1 MVKCC
6 LRGEDTLNI
15 LNTYNE
21 FNTNNFDLNVDHYG
35 AEICAKNY
43 SFGPTVR
50 DNYVLHFIVDG
61 KGKFT
66 IDGITTQLKTGD
78 MFILPKGKVAFYQAD
93 GEHPWT
99 YLWVG
104 FSGSKAE
111 NILSKTQLLDHY
123 FCHSTLE
130 SKVLDQIVKLT
141 QFRDQKLDDVTELQ
155 LTAELYKLLAFL
167 MKEFPSKAMSD
178 SSILIQNYI
187 KQVKKI
193 IHTQYGSPLKIS
205 EIAKKLNLN
214 RSYLYKIFKEETDYS
229 LKDYLIQIRME
240 KSADLLTRT
249 TFHISEIANA
259 VGFPDAL
266 AFSKAFKKHFGQS
279 PSHYRKALK
288 K

>member
-1 MVKCC
+1 
-6 LRGEDTLNI
+6 
-15 LNTYNE
+15 
-21 FNTNNFDLNVDHYG
+21 
-35 AEICAKNY
+35 
-43 SFGPTVR
+43 
-50 DNYVLHFIVDG
+50 
-61 KGKFT
+61 
-66 IDGITTQLKTGD
+66 

-193 IHTQYGSPLKIS
+193 IHTQYGNPLKIS

-279 PSHYRKALK
+279 PSHYRKTQQ
-288 K
+288 

>member
-1 MVKCC
+1 M
-6 LRGEDTLNI
+6 NI

-155 LTAELYKLLAFL
+155 LIAELYKLLAFL
-167 MKEFPSKAMSD
+167 MEELPSKSMSD
-178 SSILIQNYI
+178 SNILIQNYI
-187 KQVKKI
+187 KQTKKI
-193 IHTQYGSPLKIS
+193 IHTQYSKTLKVS
-205 EIAKKLNLN
+205 QIAKKLNLN
-214 RSYLYKIFKEETDYS
+214 RSYLYKIFKEETGYS
-229 LKDYLIQIRME
+229 IKDYLGQIRME
-240 KSADLLTRT
+240 KSADLLINT
-249 TFHISEIANA
+249 TFHISEVANA

-279 PSHYRKALK
+279 PSNYRKALK

>member
-1 MVKCC
+1 M
-6 LRGEDTLNI
+6 NI

-155 LTAELYKLLAFL
+155 LIAELYKLLAFL
-167 MKEFPSKAMSD
+167 MKELPSKSMSD
-178 SSILIQNYI
+178 SNILIQNYI
-187 KQVKKI
+187 KQTKKI
-193 IHTQYGSPLKIS
+193 IHTQYSKTLKVS
-205 EIAKKLNLN
+205 QIAKKLNLN
-214 RSYLYKIFKEETDYS
+214 RSYLYKIFKEETGYS
-229 LKDYLIQIRME
+229 IKDYLDQIRME
-240 KSADLLTRT
+240 KSADLLTST
-249 TFHISEIANA
+249 FFIFHISQT
-259 VGFPDAL
+259 P
-266 AFSKAFKKHFGQS
+266 
-279 PSHYRKALK
+279 
-288 K
+288 

>member
-1 MVKCC
+1 MNV
-6 LRGEDTLNI
+6 

-167 MKEFPSKAMSD
+167 MEELPSKSMSD
-178 SSILIQNYI
+178 SNILIQNYI
-187 KQVKKI
+187 KQTKKI
-193 IHTQYGSPLKIS
+193 IHTQYSKTLKVS
-205 EIAKKLNLN
+205 QIAKKLNLN
-214 RSYLYKIFKEETDYS
+214 RSYLYKIFKEETGYS
-229 LKDYLIQIRME
+229 IKDYLGQIRME
-240 KSADLLTRT
+240 KSADLLINT
-249 TFHISEIANA
+249 TFHISEVANA

-279 PSHYRKALK
+279 PSNYRKALK

>member
-1 MVKCC
+1 MNV
-6 LRGEDTLNI
+6 

-78 MFILPKGKVAFYQAD
+78 MFILPKGKVTFYQAD

-111 NILSKTQLLDHY
+111 NILSKTQLLDRY

-155 LTAELYKLLAFL
+155 LIAELYKLLAFL
-167 MKEFPSKAMSD
+167 MEELPSKSMSD
-178 SSILIQNYI
+178 SNILIQNYI
-187 KQVKKI
+187 KQTKKI
-193 IHTQYGSPLKIS
+193 IHTQYSKTLKVS
-205 EIAKKLNLN
+205 QIAKKLNLN
-214 RSYLYKIFKEETDYS
+214 RSYLYKIFKEETGYS
-229 LKDYLIQIRME
+229 IKDYLGQIRME
-240 KSADLLTRT
+240 KSADLLTST
-249 TFHISEIANA
+249 DFHISHIANA
-259 VGFPDAL
+259 VGFTDAL

-279 PSHYRKALK
+279 PSNYRKTQR
-288 K
+288 

>member
-1 MVKCC
+1 MNV
-6 LRGEDTLNI
+6 

-21 FNTNNFDLNVDHYG
+21 FDTNNFDLNVDHYG
-35 AEICAKNY
+35 AEICDKNY

-61 KGKFT
+61 KGTFK
-66 IDGITTQLKTGD
+66 IDGTTTELKTGD

-155 LTAELYKLLAFL
+155 LIAELYKLLAFL
-167 MKEFPSKAMSD
+167 MEELPSKSMSD
-178 SSILIQNYI
+178 SNILIQNYI
-187 KQVKKI
+187 KQTKKI
-193 IHTQYGSPLKIS
+193 IHTQYSKTLKVS
-205 EIAKKLNLN
+205 QIAKKLNLN
-214 RSYLYKIFKEETDYS
+214 RSYLYKIFKEETGYS
-229 LKDYLIQIRME
+229 IKDYLGQIRME
-240 KSADLLTRT
+240 KSADLLINT
-249 TFHISEIANA
+249 TFHISEVANA

-279 PSHYRKALK
+279 PSNYRKALK

>member
-1 MVKCC
+1 M
-6 LRGEDTLNI
+6 NI

-21 FNTNNFDLNVDHYG
+21 FNTNNFDLNVDHCG

-155 LTAELYKLLAFL
+155 LIAELYKLLAFL
-167 MKEFPSKAMSD
+167 MEELPSKSMSD
-178 SSILIQNYI
+178 SNILIQNYI
-187 KQVKKI
+187 KQTKKI
-193 IHTQYGSPLKIS
+193 IHTQYSKTLKVS
-205 EIAKKLNLN
+205 QIAKKLNLN
-214 RSYLYKIFKEETDYS
+214 RSYLYKIFKEETGYS
-229 LKDYLIQIRME
+229 IKDYLGQIRME
-240 KSADLLTRT
+240 KSADLLTST

-279 PSHYRKALK
+279 PSNYRKALK

>member
-1 MVKCC
+1 M
-6 LRGEDTLNI
+6 NI

-187 KQVKKI
+187 KQAKKI
-193 IHTQYGSPLKIS
+193 IHTQYGNPLKIS

-279 PSHYRKALK
+279 PSHYRKTQQ
-288 K
+288 

>member
-1 MVKCC
+1 M
-6 LRGEDTLNI
+6 NI

-178 SSILIQNYI
+178 SSILIQSYI

-193 IHTQYGSPLKIS
+193 IHTQYGNPLKIS

-214 RSYLYKIFKEETDYS
+214 RSSLYKIFKEETDYS

>member
-1 MVKCC
+1 M
-6 LRGEDTLNI
+6 NI

-141 QFRDQKLDDVTELQ
+141 KFRDQKLDDVTELQ
-155 LTAELYKLLAFL
+155 LIAELYKLLAFL
-167 MKEFPSKAMSD
+167 MEELPSKSMSD
-178 SSILIQNYI
+178 SNILIQNYI
-187 KQVKKI
+187 KQTKKI
-193 IHTQYGSPLKIS
+193 IHTQYSKTLKVS
-205 EIAKKLNLN
+205 QIAKKLNLN
-214 RSYLYKIFKEETDYS
+214 LSYLYKIFKEETGYS
-229 LKDYLIQIRME
+229 IKDYLGQIRME
-240 KSADLLTRT
+240 KSADLLTST

-279 PSHYRKALK
+279 PSNYRKALK

>member
-1 MVKCC
+1 M
-6 LRGEDTLNI
+6 NI

-66 IDGITTQLKTGD
+66 IDGITAQLKTGD

-187 KQVKKI
+187 KQAKKI
-193 IHTQYGSPLKIS
+193 IHTQYGNPLKIS
-205 EIAKKLNLN
+205 DIAKKLNLN
-214 RSYLYKIFKEETDYS
+214 RSYLYKIFKEETGYS

-240 KSADLLTRT
+240 KSADLLTST

-279 PSHYRKALK
+279 PSHYRKTQQ
-288 K
+288 

>member
-1 MVKCC
+1 
-6 LRGEDTLNI
+6 LNV

-21 FNTNNFDLNVDHYG
+21 FDTNNFDLNVDHYG
-35 AEICAKNY
+35 AEICDKNY
-43 SFGPTVR
+43 SFGPTIR
-50 DNYVLHFIVDG
+50 DNFVLHFIVDG

-66 IDGITTQLKTGD
+66 IDGKTIELGVGD
-78 MFILPKGKVAFYQAD
+78 MFILPKGKVTFYQAD
-93 GEHPWT
+93 KKHPWT

-111 NILSKTQLLDHY
+111 SILSKTQLLEQY
-123 FCHSTLE
+123 FCHSTLK

-141 QFRDQKLDDVTELQ
+141 QFRDQKLDDITELQ
-155 LTAELYKLLAFL
+155 LIAELYKLLAFL
-167 MKEFPSKAMSD
+167 IEEFPSKAMSD

-187 KQVKKI
+187 KQAKKI
-193 IHTQYGSPLKIS
+193 IHTQYGNPLKIS
-205 EIAKKLNLN
+205 DIAKKLNLN
-214 RSYLYKIFKEETDYS
+214 RSYLYKIFKEETGYS

-240 KSADLLTRT
+240 KSADLLTST

-279 PSHYRKALK
+279 PSNYRKALK

>member
-1 MVKCC
+1 MNV
-6 LRGEDTLNI
+6 

-155 LTAELYKLLAFL
+155 LIAELYKLLAFL
-167 MKEFPSKAMSD
+167 MEELPSKSMSD
-178 SSILIQNYI
+178 SNILIQNYI
-187 KQVKKI
+187 KQTKKI
-193 IHTQYGSPLKIS
+193 IHTQYSKTLKVS
-205 EIAKKLNLN
+205 QIAKKLNLN
-214 RSYLYKIFKEETDYS
+214 RSYLYKIFKEETGYS
-229 LKDYLIQIRME
+229 IKDYLGQIRME
-240 KSADLLTRT
+240 KSADLLINT
-249 TFHISEIANA
+249 TFHISEVANA
-259 VGFPDAL
+259 VGFTDAL

-279 PSHYRKALK
+279 PSNYRKTQR
-288 K
+288 

>member
-1 MVKCC
+1 M
-6 LRGEDTLNI
+6 NI

-141 QFRDQKLDDVTELQ
+141 KFRDQKLDDVTELQ
-155 LTAELYKLLAFL
+155 LIAELYKLLAFL
-167 MKEFPSKAMSD
+167 MEELPSKSMSD
-178 SSILIQNYI
+178 SNILIQNYI
-187 KQVKKI
+187 KQTKKI
-193 IHTQYGSPLKIS
+193 IHTQYSKTLKVS
-205 EIAKKLNLN
+205 QIAKKLNLN
-214 RSYLYKIFKEETDYS
+214 RSYLYKIFKEETGYS
-229 LKDYLIQIRME
+229 IKDYLGQIRME
-240 KSADLLTRT
+240 KSADLLTST

-279 PSHYRKALK
+279 PSNYRKALK

>member
-1 MVKCC
+1 M
-6 LRGEDTLNI
+6 NI

-187 KQVKKI
+187 KQAKKI
-193 IHTQYGSPLKIS
+193 IHTQYGNPLKIS
-205 EIAKKLNLN
+205 DIAKKLNLN

-240 KSADLLTRT
+240 KSADLLTST

-279 PSHYRKALK
+279 PSHYRKTQQ
-288 K
+288 

>member
-6 LRGEDTLNI
+6 LRGGDTLNI

-193 IHTQYGSPLKIS
+193 IHTQYVNPLKIS

-279 PSHYRKALK
+279 PSHYRKTQQ
-288 K
+288 

>member
-1 MVKCC
+1 MNV
-6 LRGEDTLNI
+6 

-21 FNTNNFDLNVDHYG
+21 FDTNNFDLNVDHYG

-61 KGKFT
+61 KGTFK
-66 IDGITTQLKTGD
+66 IDGTTTELKTGD
-78 MFILPKGKVAFYQAD
+78 MFILPKGKVTFYQAD
-93 GEHPWT
+93 SKHPWT

-155 LTAELYKLLAFL
+155 LIAELYKLLAFL
-167 MKEFPSKAMSD
+167 MKELPSKSMSD
-178 SSILIQNYI
+178 SNILIQNYI
-187 KQVKKI
+187 KQTKKI
-193 IHTQYGSPLKIS
+193 IHTQYSKTLKVS
-205 EIAKKLNLN
+205 QIAKKLNLN
-214 RSYLYKIFKEETDYS
+214 RSYLYKIFKEETGYS
-229 LKDYLIQIRME
+229 IKDYLGQIRME
-240 KSADLLTRT
+240 KSADLLTST

-279 PSHYRKALK
+279 PSNYRKALK

>member
-1 MVKCC
+1 M
-6 LRGEDTLNI
+6 NI

-78 MFILPKGKVAFYQAD
+78 MFILSKGKVAFYQAD

-155 LTAELYKLLAFL
+155 LIAELYKLLAFL
-167 MKEFPSKAMSD
+167 MEELPSKSMSD
-178 SSILIQNYI
+178 SNILIQNYI
-187 KQVKKI
+187 KQTKKI
-193 IHTQYGSPLKIS
+193 IHTQYSKTLKVS
-205 EIAKKLNLN
+205 QIAKKLNLN
-214 RSYLYKIFKEETDYS
+214 RSYLYKIFKEETGYS
-229 LKDYLIQIRME
+229 IKDYLGQIRME
-240 KSADLLTRT
+240 KSADLLTST

-279 PSHYRKALK
+279 PSNYRKALK

>member
-1 MVKCC
+1 M
-6 LRGEDTLNI
+6 NI

-111 NILSKTQLLDHY
+111 NILSKTQLLNHY

-155 LTAELYKLLAFL
+155 LIAELYKLLAFL
-167 MKEFPSKAMSD
+167 MKELPSKSMSD
-178 SSILIQNYI
+178 SNILIQNYI
-187 KQVKKI
+187 KQTKKI
-193 IHTQYGSPLKIS
+193 IHTQYSKTLKVS
-205 EIAKKLNLN
+205 QIAKKLNLN
-214 RSYLYKIFKEETDYS
+214 RSYLYKIFKEETGYS
-229 LKDYLIQIRME
+229 IKDYLGQIRME
-240 KSADLLTRT
+240 KSADLLTST

-279 PSHYRKALK
+279 PSNYRKALK

>member
-1 MVKCC
+1 
-6 LRGEDTLNI
+6 LNV

-155 LTAELYKLLAFL
+155 LIAELYKLLAFL
-167 MKEFPSKAMSD
+167 MEELPSKSMSD
-178 SSILIQNYI
+178 SNILIQNYI
-187 KQVKKI
+187 KQTKKI
-193 IHTQYGSPLKIS
+193 IHTQYSKTLKVS
-205 EIAKKLNLN
+205 QIAKKLNLN
-214 RSYLYKIFKEETDYS
+214 RSYLYKIFKEETGYS
-229 LKDYLIQIRME
+229 IKDYLCQIRME
-240 KSADLLTRT
+240 KSADLLINT
-249 TFHISEIANA
+249 TFHISEVANA

-279 PSHYRKALK
+279 PSNYRKALK

>member
-1 MVKCC
+1 M
-6 LRGEDTLNI
+6 NI

-21 FNTNNFDLNVDHYG
+21 FDTNNFDLNVDHYG
-35 AEICAKNY
+35 AEICDKNY

-61 KGKFT
+61 KGSFK
-66 IDGITTQLKTGD
+66 IDGTTTELKTGD
-78 MFILPKGKVAFYQAD
+78 MFILPKGKVTFYQAD
-93 GEHPWT
+93 SKHPWT

-155 LTAELYKLLAFL
+155 LIAELYKLLAFL
-167 MKEFPSKAMSD
+167 MEELPSKSMSD
-178 SSILIQNYI
+178 SNILIQNYI
-187 KQVKKI
+187 KQTKKI
-193 IHTQYGSPLKIS
+193 IHTQYSKTLKVS
-205 EIAKKLNLN
+205 QIAKKLNLN
-214 RSYLYKIFKEETDYS
+214 RSYLYKIFKEETGYS
-229 LKDYLIQIRME
+229 IKDYLGQIRME
-240 KSADLLTRT
+240 KSADLLINT
-249 TFHISEIANA
+249 TFHISEVANA

-266 AFSKAFKKHFGQS
+266 AFSKAFKKHFDQS
-279 PSHYRKALK
+279 PSNYRKALK

>member
-1 MVKCC
+1 MNV
-6 LRGEDTLNI
+6 

-66 IDGITTQLKTGD
+66 IDGTTTQLKTGD

-141 QFRDQKLDDVTELQ
+141 QFRDLKLDDVTELQ
-155 LTAELYKLLAFL
+155 LIAELYKLLAFL
-167 MKEFPSKAMSD
+167 MEELPSKSMSD
-178 SSILIQNYI
+178 SNILIQNYI
-187 KQVKKI
+187 KQTKKI
-193 IHTQYGSPLKIS
+193 IHTQYSKTLKVS
-205 EIAKKLNLN
+205 QIAKKLNLN
-214 RSYLYKIFKEETDYS
+214 RSYLYKIFKEETGYS
-229 LKDYLIQIRME
+229 IKDYLGQIRME
-240 KSADLLTRT
+240 KSADLLISTD
-249 TFHISEIANA
+249 FHISHIANA
-259 VGFPDAL
+259 VGFTDAL

-279 PSHYRKALK
+279 PSNYRKTQR
-288 K
+288 

>member
-1 MVKCC
+1 MNV
-6 LRGEDTLNI
+6 

-21 FNTNNFDLNVDHYG
+21 FDTNNFDLNVDHYG
-35 AEICAKNY
+35 AEICDKNY

-66 IDGITTQLKTGD
+66 IDGTTTQLKTGD

-93 GEHPWT
+93 DEHPWT

-104 FSGSKAE
+104 FSGSKVE
-111 NILSKTQLLDHY
+111 NILNKTQLLDHY

-141 QFRDQKLDDVTELQ
+141 QFRDQKLDDITELQ
-155 LTAELYKLLAFL
+155 LIAELYKLLAFL
-167 MKEFPSKAMSD
+167 IEEFPSKAMSD

-187 KQVKKI
+187 KQAKKI
-193 IHTQYGSPLKIS
+193 IHTQYGNPLKIS
-205 EIAKKLNLN
+205 DIAKKLNLN
-214 RSYLYKIFKEETDYS
+214 RSYLYKIFKEETGYS

-240 KSADLLTRT
+240 KSADLLTST

-279 PSHYRKALK
+279 PSNYRKTQR
-288 K
+288 

>member
-1 MVKCC
+1 M
-6 LRGEDTLNI
+6 NI

-193 IHTQYGSPLKIS
+193 IHTQYGNALKIS

>member
-1 MVKCC
+1 M
-6 LRGEDTLNI
+6 NI

-178 SSILIQNYI
+178 SSILIQSYI
-187 KQVKKI
+187 KQVKKT
-193 IHTQYGSPLKIS
+193 IHTQYGNPLKIS

-279 PSHYRKALK
+279 PSHYRKTQQ
-288 K
+288 

>member
-1 MVKCC
+1 MNV
-6 LRGEDTLNI
+6 

-21 FNTNNFDLNVDHYG
+21 FDTNNFDLNVDHYG
-35 AEICAKNY
+35 AEICDKNY
-43 SFGPTVR
+43 SFGPTIR
-50 DNYVLHFIVDG
+50 DNFVLHFIVDG

-66 IDGITTQLKTGD
+66 IDGQTTELGVGD
-78 MFILPKGKVAFYQAD
+78 MFILPKGKVTFYQAD
-93 GEHPWT
+93 KEHPWT

-111 NILSKTQLLDHY
+111 SILSKTQLLEQY
-123 FCHSTLE
+123 FCHSTLK

-155 LTAELYKLLAFL
+155 LIAELYKLLAFL
-167 MKEFPSKAMSD
+167 IEEFPSKAMSD

-187 KQVKKI
+187 KQAKKI
-193 IHTQYGSPLKIS
+193 IHTQYGNPLKIS

-240 KSADLLTRT
+240 KSVDLLTST

-279 PSHYRKALK
+279 PSHYRRALK

>member
-1 MVKCC
+1 MNV
-6 LRGEDTLNI
+6 

-21 FNTNNFDLNVDHYG
+21 FDTNNFDLNVDHYG
-35 AEICAKNY
+35 AEICDKNY
-43 SFGPTVR
+43 SFGPTIR
-50 DNYVLHFIVDG
+50 DNFVLHFIVDG

-66 IDGITTQLKTGD
+66 IDGQTTELGVGD
-78 MFILPKGKVAFYQAD
+78 MFILPKGKVTFYQAD
-93 GEHPWT
+93 KEHPWT

-111 NILSKTQLLDHY
+111 SILSKTQLLEQY
-123 FCHSTLE
+123 FCHSTLK

-155 LTAELYKLLAFL
+155 LIAELYKLLAFL
-167 MKEFPSKAMSD
+167 IEEFPSKAMSD

-187 KQVKKI
+187 KQAKKI
-193 IHTQYGSPLKIS
+193 IHTQYGKPLKIS
-205 EIAKKLNLN
+205 DIAKKLNLN

-240 KSADLLTRT
+240 KSVDLLTST

-279 PSHYRKALK
+279 PSHYRRALK

>member
-1 MVKCC
+1 M
-6 LRGEDTLNI
+6 NI

-187 KQVKKI
+187 KQAKKI
-193 IHTQYGSPLKIS
+193 IHTQYGNPLKIS
-205 EIAKKLNLN
+205 DIAKKLNLN
-214 RSYLYKIFKEETDYS
+214 RSYLYKIFKEETGYS

-279 PSHYRKALK
+279 PSHYRKTQQ
-288 K
+288 

>member
-1 MVKCC
+1 MNV
-6 LRGEDTLNI
+6 

-155 LTAELYKLLAFL
+155 LIAELYKLLAFL
-167 MKEFPSKAMSD
+167 MEELPSKSMSD
-178 SSILIQNYI
+178 SNILIQNYI
-187 KQVKKI
+187 KQTKKI
-193 IHTQYGSPLKIS
+193 IHTQYSKTLKVS
-205 EIAKKLNLN
+205 QIAKKLNLN
-214 RSYLYKIFKEETDYS
+214 RSYLYKIFKEETGYS

-240 KSADLLTRT
+240 KSADLLTST

-266 AFSKAFKKHFGQS
+266 AFSKAFKKHFSQS
-279 PSHYRKALK
+279 PSNYRKALK

>member
-1 MVKCC
+1 M
-6 LRGEDTLNI
+6 NI

-35 AEICAKNY
+35 AEICSKNY

-187 KQVKKI
+187 KQAKKI
-193 IHTQYGSPLKIS
+193 IHTQYGKPLKIS
-205 EIAKKLNLN
+205 DIAKKLNLN
-214 RSYLYKIFKEETDYS
+214 RSYLYKIFKEETGYS

-279 PSHYRKALK
+279 PSHYRKTQQ
-288 K
+288 

>member
-1 MVKCC
+1 MNV
-6 LRGEDTLNI
+6 

-21 FNTNNFDLNVDHYG
+21 FDTNNFDLNVDHYG
-35 AEICAKNY
+35 AEICDKNY

-66 IDGITTQLKTGD
+66 IDGTTTQLKTGD

-93 GEHPWT
+93 DEHPWT

-104 FSGSKAE
+104 FSGSKVE
-111 NILSKTQLLDHY
+111 NILNKTQLLDHY

-141 QFRDQKLDDVTELQ
+141 QFREQKLDDITELQ
-155 LTAELYKLLAFL
+155 LIAELYKLLAFL
-167 MKEFPSKAMSD
+167 IEEFPSKAMSD

-187 KQVKKI
+187 KQAKKI
-193 IHTQYGSPLKIS
+193 IHTQYGNPLKIS
-205 EIAKKLNLN
+205 DIAKKLNLN
-214 RSYLYKIFKEETDYS
+214 RSYLYKIFKEETGYS

-240 KSADLLTRT
+240 KSADLLTST

-279 PSHYRKALK
+279 PSNYRKTQR
-288 K
+288 